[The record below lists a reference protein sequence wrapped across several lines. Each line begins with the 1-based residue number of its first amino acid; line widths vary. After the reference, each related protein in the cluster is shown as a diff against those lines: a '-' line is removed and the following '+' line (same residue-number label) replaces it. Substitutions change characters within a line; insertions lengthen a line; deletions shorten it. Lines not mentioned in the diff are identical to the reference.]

1 MESEGNSVLVFD
13 NISKRYGD
21 VIALAPDAGSIK
33 WDAHPATSSD
43 RLRFG
48 HARPFRPATRSGK
61 AVRQSTSDNGMEA
74 MVMRSSRRVALI
86 RLTMAM
92 AATALLP
99 TACGG
104 DDAAEIVGVTGTTN
118 CVDVKNGVDTGD
130 GSGFRDAVYE
140 CTMDLSDE
148 RLDSAGETIN
158 SCDITEDGETTLAE
172 CRGTTVL
179 TNEGGTWEG
188 TFSGTSTWST
198 TNPEH
203 VHDMDF
209 VFVGTGDYDGL
220 QFVATME
227 GTDYPWNVAG
237 QIEPID

>member
-1 MESEGNSVLVFD
+1 
-13 NISKRYGD
+13 
-21 VIALAPDAGSIK
+21 
-33 WDAHPATSSD
+33 
-43 RLRFG
+43 
-48 HARPFRPATRSGK
+48 
-61 AVRQSTSDNGMEA
+61 
-74 MVMRSSRRVALI
+74 MRSSRRVALI

-104 DDAAEIVGVTGTTN
+104 DDAAEIVEVTGTTN
-118 CVDVKNGVDTGD
+118 CVDVKDGVDTGD

-198 TNPEH
+198 TNPAH